1 MRRRVLGILLAAV
14 MLSSC
19 GGTTDAPLE
28 PCDAG
33 GVFPA
38 ASAGLTPDFTW
49 SPQCLAAALLVS
61 DSGGT
66 IVWAIEADISIIAPG
81 IGYGELPTDVNE
93 TTPPVTLVDNRSYAV
108 GVYRRDINGD
118 LSVIGAAAFRP

>member
-1 MRRRVLGILLAAV
+1 MTRRVPGIVLTAV

-19 GGTTDAPLE
+19 EGTTDPPLE

-33 GVFPA
+33 GVFPTV
-38 ASAGLTPDFTW
+38 SVGVTPDFTW
-49 SPQCLAAALLVS
+49 SPQCLAAALIVS

-66 IVWAIEADISIIAPG
+66 VAWAIEADISIITPG
-81 IGYGELPTDVNE
+81 IGYGELPADVNE
-93 TTPPVTLVDNRSYAV
+93 TTPPAALVDNRSYAV

-118 LSVIGAAAFRP
+118 LSVIGATAFRP